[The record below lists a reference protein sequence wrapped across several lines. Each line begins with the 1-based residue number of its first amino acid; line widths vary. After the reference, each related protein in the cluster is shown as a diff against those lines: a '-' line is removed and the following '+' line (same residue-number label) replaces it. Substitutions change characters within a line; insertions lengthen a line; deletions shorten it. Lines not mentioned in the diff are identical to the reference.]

1 MGLWEYGASSVI
13 VEDVHLIKS
22 IVTVCFLIFCNFI
35 GASIQVSFL
44 LVWKYLLVG
53 LFVTFSSL

>member
-22 IVTVCFLIFCNFI
+22 IVTVCFLIFCNFYRGI
-35 GASIQVSFL
+35 YSGVLSFCSGNIC
-44 LVWKYLLVG
+44 KG
-53 LFVTFSSL
+53 

>member
-22 IVTVCFLIFCNFI
+22 IVTVCFLIFCNFYRGI
-35 GASIQVSFL
+35 YSGVLSFS
-44 LVWKYLLVG
+44 VEISMMVIHY
-53 LFVTFSSL
+53 FF

>member
-22 IVTVCFLIFCNFI
+22 IVVCCLEFFLIFK
-35 GASIQVSFL
+35 GASVQVSFL
-44 LVWKYLLVG
+44 
-53 LFVTFSSL
+53 FSEEISMMVIHYFF